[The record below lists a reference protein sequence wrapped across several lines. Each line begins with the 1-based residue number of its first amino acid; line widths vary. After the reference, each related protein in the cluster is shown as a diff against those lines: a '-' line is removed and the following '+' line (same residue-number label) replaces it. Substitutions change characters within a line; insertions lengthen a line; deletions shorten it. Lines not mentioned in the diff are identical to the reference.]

1 MKKTALVKALALA
14 VLMAATTPALAQDT
28 VAKDEAPGDDL
39 NFFLDIYGWMPNF
52 YLVFER

>member
-39 NFFLDIYGWMPNF
+39 NFF
-52 YLVFER
+52 